1 MTFRQLL
8 KANTW
13 PTISSLFI
21 ETYPDADKDMAGYK
35 TVFEKLLIM
44 DAVETNMSIVIT
56 KERNDNDEYVE
67 VSGLHNYPKNK
78 EETYSQGI
86 EFTPWREWLG
96 MDISK
101 ESLTSFSE
109 LEIIIHCLYEMTFV
123 GFTEEV
129 IQEKI
134 RSIEKSRKES
144 KSMTKA
150 ERDGTTIS
158 AEEFFKEWREK
169 DNN

>member
-1 MTFRQLL
+1 MNLKQLIQTNSWQTVL
-8 KANTW
+8 
-13 PTISSLFI
+13 PIFLTIYTEAEKNI
-21 ETYPDADKDMAGYK
+21 KGYQ

-109 LEIIIHCLYEMTFV
+109 LEIIVHCLYEMTFV
-123 GFTEEV
+123 GFTEEA
-129 IQEKI
+129 IREKMNK
-134 RSIEKSRKES
+134 IEKSRIERE
-144 KSMTKA
+144 SMTK
-150 ERDGTTIS
+150 
-158 AEEFFKEWREK
+158 EESDAVTLSVEELLNKWREEES
-169 DNN
+169 D